1 MSRIGTALIAAFIS
15 IILLGCTPS
24 QKAAQSEPLNQQTAE
39 CPTMKVGDKWTV
51 IYRLNSREKGNY
63 SRKGYTEVVAV
74 NPDGSWEEIGFWV
87 DDQKKVKRYYNN
99 KYELEKSQN
108 IGTDE
113 EPKAASEQQQA
124 LNFPLSI
131 GKKWSQSMTDTSVS
145 KFKFEYKFEYEVKSL
160 EKVKTKAGTFL
171 SYKIEQYYENTEV
184 KQAGGRWTR
193 LYWYSPE
200 AKRIVKSE
208 PDYQETENIPSIEL
222 IEYSPAK

>member
-15 IILLGCTPS
+15 MTLFGCAPS
-24 QKAAQSEPLNQQTAE
+24 QQATQSESLSREMAE
-39 CPTMKVGDKWTV
+39 FPKMKVGDKWTSV
-51 IYRLNSREKGNY
+51 SRLNSRRQGSY
-63 SRKGYTEVVAV
+63 SRKGYTEIVAV

-99 KYELEKSQN
+99 KYELEKLQN

-113 EPKAASEQQQA
+113 KPKAASEQQQA

-200 AKRIVKSE
+200 AKRIVKFE
-208 PDYQETENIPSIEL
+208 PDYKETEDIASMEL